1 MKAKFFL
8 QMMFLLCM
16 GCLFSPKALAN
27 VLLTWGFLQ
36 SPCIKGCSC
45 AGSTPGSVWK
55 WRYASTGELAGRSS
69 GFRNTIYESPTCYF
83 PVGISS
89 FLSRMSLGDLIPS
102 NAETCCF
109 SSSLRK
115 TESLEA
121 ITMLSTCSVI
131 SFWFYL
137 CFSFP
142 QVLPPLPVAAQS
154 CAPLSST
161 LRMGPCVLSSLTFAS
176 PEWSMWGFRPAI
188 FWIVSLV
195 NSWRAQSKE
204 FLCILQG
211 NFWKEESKLC
221 LSPKTLPHK
230 RVCDQKQHLIMFIF
244 HKSPPSGVLLVPQ
257 FLFPKVFLA
266 L

>member
-16 GCLFSPKALAN
+16 GRLFSPKALAN

-115 TESLEA
+115 NREPWGHHYAVHLFSYFLLVLFVFFLPTSLA
-121 ITMLSTCSVI
+121 PTSCSCPVLCSSQLHSQDGALCPVFSHI
-131 SFWFYL
+131 
-137 CFSFP
+137 CFSRMKHVSF
-142 QVLPPLPVAAQS
+142 QAGHFLDCLISQQ
-154 CAPLSST
+154 LKSSIK
-161 LRMGPCVLSSLTFAS
+161 GVFVYFA
-176 PEWSMWGFRPAI
+176 R
-188 FWIVSLV
+188 
-195 NSWRAQSKE
+195 
-204 FLCILQG
+204 
-211 NFWKEESKLC
+211 KL
-221 LSPKTLPHK
+221 LERGK
-230 RVCDQKQHLIMFIF
+230 
-244 HKSPPSGVLLVPQ
+244 
-257 FLFPKVFLA
+257 
-266 L
+266 